1 MFCLLLSLRLLH
13 SCCNLSQLSFVLS
26 ICKHLHP
33 SLLLSLHCQ
42 QLFCLFLICFEHLS
56 LSELIF
62 SLIHDCCLLLRIKA
76 FKMVWLDS
84 VGSKR
89 WLLSSRVFCH
99 EIMGQCKILVM
110 FSLHLL
116 FGHPSYVFI
125 PLLLCHLCI
134 CLLVCDF
141 HISSCLSM
149 LLLCFVEKFIE
160 MESLLSESTVSCLLL
175 LFKELLLTNLLRSP
189 VGLL

>member
-1 MFCLLLSLRLLH
+1 MFCLLLSLHLLH
-13 SCCNLSQLSFVLS
+13 SCCNFSQLSFVLS

-33 SLLLSLHCQ
+33 SLLLSLHRQ
-42 QLFCLFLICFEHLS
+42 QFFCFFLICFKHLS

-62 SLIHDCCLLLRIKA
+62 SLIHDCCLLLSIKA
-76 FKMVWLDS
+76 FKMVRLDS

-89 WLLSSRVFCH
+89 RLFGGRVFCH

-141 HISSCLSM
+141 HISSCLSV
-149 LLLCFVEKFIE
+149 LFLFFLEKFIE
-160 MESLLSESTVSCLLL
+160 MESLLSECTVSCLLL
-175 LFKELLLTNLLRSP
+175 LFKELLFTHLLSSP
-189 VGLL
+189 IGLL